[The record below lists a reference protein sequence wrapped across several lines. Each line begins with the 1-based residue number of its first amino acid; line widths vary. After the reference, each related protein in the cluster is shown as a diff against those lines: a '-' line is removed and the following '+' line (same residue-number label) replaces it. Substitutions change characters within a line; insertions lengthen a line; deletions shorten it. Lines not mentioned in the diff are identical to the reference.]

1 MDIKSL
7 AGKGIKFLAKHDRAI
22 LTGINIASTLAA
34 VAFTWNARPRC
45 EELLDELNEQ
55 GATKKEKAIALAKE
69 LALPVA
75 AVTVSV
81 GSSLLG
87 LKKGTEK
94 IAAAVNA
101 ASTYKMVDD
110 LRKEINKEEL
120 GTEKAADI
128 EKKVVQEGL
137 KATPLDTFETTGHGN
152 IKFIE
157 TEYIGRKWLGSKDY
171 FDLCVEKANNKI
183 ESCYNQYGMCTKE
196 DYAFTFWDF
205 AKIIGLE
212 RFSAMDILGYYAREY
227 RRLPVTLE
235 PYEFTNDDGSTE
247 LGYQVVFTERPS
259 FVYTDIVR

>member
-22 LTGINIASTLAA
+22 LTGINIASTVAA
-34 VAFTWNARPRC
+34 VAFTWHARPRC

-69 LALPVA
+69 LALPAA
-75 AVTVSV
+75 AVGISV

-110 LRKEINKEEL
+110 IRKEIVKEEV
-120 GTEKAADI
+120 GEQKAAEI
-128 EKKVVQEGL
+128 EKKVAQEGL
-137 KATPLDTFETTGHGN
+137 KATPLDTFEKTGHGDV
-152 IKFIE
+152 KFIE
-157 TEYIGRKWLGSKDY
+157 TEYMGRRWLGSKDY
-171 FDLCVEKANNKI
+171 FDLCVEKANNKL
-183 ESCYNQYGMCTKE
+183 ESCYDRYGTCAR
-196 DYAFTFWDF
+196 DDFALTFWDI
-205 AKIIGLE
+205 AKIVGLE
-212 RFSAMDILGYYAREY
+212 RFAAMDILGYYAREY
-227 RRLPVTLE
+227 RKLPVDLE

-247 LGYQVVFTERPS
+247 LGYRVVFTERPS